1 MKEHLPLMS
10 FLGLI
15 SVSAF
20 LAYSSL
26 SHPIDPRM
34 VDEAVEHNP
43 FPAAAAMPRESM
55 RDALTSSPMPVGPAG
70 YKMSPTPQA
79 APAAQRMPPGE
90 RKVPVNGVMAKM
102 LASPASFL
110 MRRTT
115 LRSAKDLRKFLADK
129 KAVDSYLDSAPVR
142 MAMRHPAVAKSILT
156 NGALVR
162 AFLATPAMSD
172 PDAVRRLVKS
182 PLMKKL
188 LDCPGVQGALADP
201 AVMTRLGAD
210 PKTAEFVAA
219 NPQVLGAISAA
230 APALAEAF

>member
-1 MKEHLPLMS
+1 MKDHLPLMS

-34 VDEAVEHNP
+34 VDETVDHNP
-43 FPAAAAMPRESM
+43 FPQAAALPRESM
-55 RDALTSSPMPVGPAG
+55 RDALTSSPMPIGPTG
-70 YKMSPTPQA
+70 YKMSPTPRP

-90 RKVPVNGVMAKM
+90 RKTASDGVLAKM
-102 LASPASFL
+102 LAAPAGFL
-110 MRRTT
+110 MRQTA
-115 LRSAKDLRKFLADK
+115 LGSAKEFKRFLADK
-129 KAVDSYLDSAPVR
+129 SAVDSYLDSGPVR
-142 MAMRHPAVAKSILT
+142 MAMRHPSVTKRILT

-162 AFLATPAMSD
+162 AFLATPAMED
-172 PDAVRRLVKS
+172 PAAVRRLVKS

-188 LDCPGVQGALADP
+188 LDCPGIQGALSDP

-210 PKTAEFVAA
+210 PKTLEFVTAH
-219 NPQVLGAISAA
+219 PQVLAAVAAA

>member
-1 MKEHLPLMS
+1 MS

-26 SHPIDPRM
+26 SHPVDPRM

-43 FPAAAAMPRESM
+43 FPAAAALPRESM
-55 RDALTSSPMPVGPAG
+55 RDALTSSPMPIGPAG
-70 YKMSPTPQA
+70 YKMSPNAQP
-79 APAAQRMPPGE
+79 APAVRTMPRGE
-90 RKVPVNGVMAKM
+90 RKVAPDSVLAK
-102 LASPASFL
+102 LFAAPAGFL
-110 MRRTT
+110 MRRTA
-115 LRSAKDLRKFLADK
+115 LKSAADLRTFLSDR

-142 MAMRHPAVAKSILT
+142 LAMRHPSVAKSILT

-162 AFLATPAMSD
+162 AFLSTPAMAD
-172 PDAVRRLVKS
+172 PAAVRRLVKS

-188 LDCPGVQGALADP
+188 LDCPGIQGALADP

-210 PKTAEFVAA
+210 PKTLEFVSAH
-219 NPQVLGAISAA
+219 PQVLGAISAA
-230 APALAEAF
+230 APALAEAFGG